1 MNTLVVIDMIG
12 LLEDLDRQDV
22 KDFLNRGVDFT
33 ADLGNDIY
41 DSFSRGTAYDDFMAY
56 LGGLFDDDEPRSVM
70 REIEYS
76 QPMAGSGPYPGMAP
90 MRSTGPY
97 PGMITRTTIE
107 KVAPEKPKV
116 EIEDVSPFMGT
127 EYGYSKESSSQS
139 GFGKGPKGVQYT
151 APVRMDG
158 APPLVRSP
166 EAKQL
171 AEFARRNQRLGA
183 TYPMAEEM
191 VRPFP
196 MRQGTDTSR
205 LLLEAEERL
214 RQSQSPRV
222 MPTNPNMFIDNA
234 TFMEQ
239 ELLRGLLQ

>member
-1 MNTLVVIDMIG
+1 MIG

-22 KDFLNRGVDFT
+22 KDFLNAGVDFT

-76 QPMAGSGPYPGMAP
+76 QPMAGQGPYPGMAP

-127 EYGYSKESSSQS
+127 EFGYSKESSSQP
-139 GFGKGPKGVQYT
+139 GYGKGPKGRQYI

-158 APPLVRSP
+158 APPLVMSP

-205 LLLEAEERL
+205 LLLELDERL
-214 RQSQSPRV
+214 RQSQSPRA
-222 MPTNPNMFIDNA
+222 MPTNPNMFIDNE
-234 TFMEQ
+234 TYMD
-239 ELLRGLLQ
+239 LLREQGLL